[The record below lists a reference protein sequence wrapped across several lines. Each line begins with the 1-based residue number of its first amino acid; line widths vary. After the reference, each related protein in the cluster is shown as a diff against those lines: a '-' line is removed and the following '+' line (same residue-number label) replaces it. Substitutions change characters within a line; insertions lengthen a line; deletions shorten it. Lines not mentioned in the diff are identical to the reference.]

1 MKAHAVIRFPGL
13 EILADDVRCTHG
25 ATVGKLEAEPIFY
38 LKSRGISQKDA
49 ERVVVEGFF
58 DPIMQRIPFE
68 GVRENFIRQFWRK
81 WVKTMATKKK
91 SKANVKKKLDR
102 KPKSVKA
109 KKAVKAMVKKQTMKK
124 TAKPAVVAVRPPLP
138 VSISAMKPRPIAK
151 PFARPK
157 TKVKVK
163 PQYTP
168 LTSEERRILRTAQP
182 QFTYMNAPAAEHE
195 FQVGDTV
202 EVFCDH
208 EKNGE
213 RVAAGSKA
221 SWCKWITNWWPCN
234 SVRMFFSTDG
244 WMVPDRIL
252 WYPLMSD
259 QIRDATYAK
268 KGSKKEVPDY

>member
-1 MKAHAVIRFPGL
+1 
-13 EILADDVRCTHG
+13 
-25 ATVGKLEAEPIFY
+25 
-38 LKSRGISQKDA
+38 
-49 ERVVVEGFF
+49 
-58 DPIMQRIPFE
+58 
-68 GVRENFIRQFWRK
+68 
-81 WVKTMATKKK
+81 MATKKK
-91 SKANVKKKLDR
+91 SRADAKKKLDR

-109 KKAVKAMVKKQTMKK
+109 KKVVKVMVKKQTVKK
-124 TAKPAVVAVRPPLP
+124 TAKPTVKAVAVAVRPPLP
-138 VSISAMKPRPIAK
+138 VSISAMKPRPLAK
-151 PFARPK
+151 PVARPK

-213 RVAAGSKA
+213 RVRGWVKGIVVQVDNKLVAVQFRS
-221 SWCKWITNWWPCN
+221 N
-234 SVRMFFSTDG
+234 VFLTDG

>member
-1 MKAHAVIRFPGL
+1 
-13 EILADDVRCTHG
+13 
-25 ATVGKLEAEPIFY
+25 
-38 LKSRGISQKDA
+38 
-49 ERVVVEGFF
+49 
-58 DPIMQRIPFE
+58 
-68 GVRENFIRQFWRK
+68 
-81 WVKTMATKKK
+81 MATKKK
-91 SKANVKKKLDR
+91 SKANAKKLDR
-102 KPKSVKA
+102 KPKSIKAKKVLKAVVRKQSA
-109 KKAVKAMVKKQTMKK
+109 KKAVKPVVRKQTVKVV
-124 TAKPAVVAVRPPLP
+124 AKPAAKTATPVAVKPLLP
-138 VSISAMKPRPIAK
+138 VSIPAMRPRSLAK
-151 PFARPK
+151 PVARPK

-168 LTSEERRILRTAQP
+168 LTSEERRILRSTPP

-213 RVAAGSKA
+213 RVRGWVKGIVVQVDNKLVAVQFRS
-221 SWCKWITNWWPCN
+221 N
-234 SVRMFFSTDG
+234 VFLTDG